1 MTNKSKVVEPIVLT
15 EKEKKESSEYELII
29 FDITNKLIEGK
40 LCGLEMTLNNGWKVS
55 FKNKRFAKQIGVP
68 M

>member
-1 MTNKSKVVEPIVLT
+1 MSVEPIILT
-15 EKEKKESSEYELII
+15 DKEKQESSEYELII
-29 FDITNKLIEGK
+29 FDITNKLIEGE